1 MVMTCLSTRLK
12 LHGISGTETN
22 KMTNTYSQSF
32 QISSF
37 DLNPNATARLTSIA
51 NYLQEMAYQHAKRL
65 NWGFHDLKKENH
77 AWVLSRFHLKMHQL
91 PGWDDIIN
99 IETWPRGVDR
109 LFAIRDFKITNG
121 AGEVIGDATTYWL
134 IVDINT
140 HRPTR
145 INQNV
150 IDLVTRK
157 DTAFIA
163 KSEKLELSDELREAY
178 IKSVGFADLDIVGH
192 VNNVKYMEWCM
203 DALPIETHLEHELA
217 ELEINFLHEAK
228 YGEEIQLNLSGSD
241 KIFMVNAVNTLTQKE
256 CVRARIRFR

>member
-1 MVMTCLSTRLK
+1 MM
-12 LHGISGTETN
+12 H
-22 KMTNTYSQSF
+22 TYSQSF

-65 NWGFHDLKKENH
+65 NWGFHDLEKKNV
-77 AWVLSRFHLKMHQL
+77 AWVLSRFHLKLHLL
-91 PGWDDIIN
+91 PGWDDTIT

-109 LFAIRDFKITNG
+109 LFAIRDFKITNENG
-121 AGEVIGDATTYWL
+121 DLIGDATTYWL

-145 INQNV
+145 ITED
-150 IDLVTRK
+150 IIKLVTREETVF
-157 DTAFIA
+157 DA
-163 KSEKLELSDELREAY
+163 KSEKLEIPGELSEVHKRT
-178 IKSVGFADLDIVGH
+178 VGFSDLDIVGH

-203 DALPIETHLEHELA
+203 DAIPLETHLKHELA

-228 YGEEIQLNLSGSD
+228 YGEEIQLNLSNSD
-241 KIFMVNAVNTLTQKE
+241 QSFMVNAVNTSTEKE

>member
-1 MVMTCLSTRLK
+1 MI
-12 LHGISGTETN
+12 H
-22 KMTNTYSQSF
+22 TYSQSF

-65 NWGFHDLKKENH
+65 EWGFHDLEKKNV
-77 AWVLSRFHLKMHQL
+77 AWVLSRFHLKLYQL
-91 PGWDDIIN
+91 PGWDDTIT

-109 LFAIRDFKITNG
+109 LFAIRDFKITNKSG
-121 AGEVIGDATTYWL
+121 DLIGDATSYWL

-145 INQNV
+145 ITED
-150 IDLVTRK
+150 IIKIVTREE
-157 DTAFIA
+157 TVFNA
-163 KSEKLELSDELREAY
+163 KSEKLEISGELSEVYKR
-178 IKSVGFADLDIVGH
+178 KVSFSDLDIVGH

-203 DALPIETHLEHELA
+203 DAIPLEIHLNHELA

-228 YGEEIQLNLSGSD
+228 YGEEIQLNHSESGQR
-241 KIFMVNAVNTLTQKE
+241 FMVNAVNTSTNKE
-256 CVRARIRFR
+256 CVRARMQFR